1 VINGQAYSPFQV
13 MNATSIFSL
22 TGNPA
27 MTLRFGTSHNGL
39 PIGVQIVSS
48 MYAETTMF
56 DAALRLEQL
65 SPVRDLHPSI

>member
-1 VINGQAYSPFQV
+1 

-27 MTLRFGTSHNGL
+27 MTLRFGTGRNGL

-48 MYAETTMF
+48 W
-56 DAALRLEQL
+56 
-65 SPVRDLHPSI
+65 